1 MVAPRGFALTLERQI
16 SSAKSSQIQ
25 VECVSFANVWLLT
38 GVAHPSPGAGERCPN
53 PITRGRGHY
62 TGKLTLSKSKPAAAA
77 LPGGENLQAGGP
89 PPDVDRVDEF
99 VANAFPSH
107 LGSETFVVI
116 VDWNELHIDNTPHPT
131 LSLKGRGI
139 MVGSHASIIWIHFLS
154 PLRERRLHPNVAVRL
169 RDAIFSLSEGRGNE
183 SR

>member
-25 VECVSFANVWLLT
+25 VEW
-38 GVAHPSPGAGERCPN
+38 CPN
-53 PITRGRGHY
+53 PSTRGRVHY

-89 PPDVDRVDEF
+89 PPDVDRVEEL
-99 VANAFPSH
+99 VGNAFPSH

-116 VDWNELHIDNTPHPT
+116 VDWNELHIDNPPHPT